1 MKKILNEFK
10 KFISKGHALD
20 LAVGVV
26 VGGAFSKIVSSL
38 VNDVIMPLIGVIIGG
53 IDFTNLSLKVGEA
66 TVNYG
71 MFIQNIIDFLIISFC
86 IFLVVKTLNTLNDMT
101 KKKFVKEEKVEKKEE
116 EKVSEEIL
124 LLREINNSLKKQNK
138 NAKKVKISKEKPK
151 NVYYV
156 HHGAKIR
163 YIDPLFNGKRI
174 SKCCKLANKMIKNN
188 LSYNMDNYVYLNF
201 NF

>member
-1 MKKILNEFK
+1 MLNEFK
-10 KFISKGHALD
+10 KFISKGNVVD

-38 VNDVIMPLIGVIIGG
+38 VNDIIMPLIGVIIGG

-66 TVNYG
+66 TINYG

-86 IFLVVKTLNTLNDMT
+86 IFLVVKALNTLDDMT
-101 KKKFVKEEKVEKKEE
+101 KKKLEKIKKEEKVEKKEE

-138 NAKKVKISKEKPK
+138 NTKKTK
-151 NVYYV
+151 N
-156 HHGAKIR
+156 
-163 YIDPLFNGKRI
+163 
-174 SKCCKLANKMIKNN
+174 S
-188 LSYNMDNYVYLNF
+188 
-201 NF
+201 

>member
-1 MKKILNEFK
+1 MLNEFK
-10 KFISKGHALD
+10 KFISKGNVVD

-38 VNDVIMPLIGVIIGG
+38 VNDIIMPLIGIIIGG

-66 TVNYG
+66 TINYG

-86 IFLVVKTLNTLNDMT
+86 IFLVVKALNTLDDMT
-101 KKKFVKEEKVEKKEE
+101 KKKLEKIKKEEKVEKKEE

-138 NAKKVKISKEKPK
+138 NTKKAKNS
-151 NVYYV
+151 
-156 HHGAKIR
+156 
-163 YIDPLFNGKRI
+163 
-174 SKCCKLANKMIKNN
+174 
-188 LSYNMDNYVYLNF
+188 
-201 NF
+201 

>member
-1 MKKILNEFK
+1 MKKMLNEFK
-10 KFISKGHALD
+10 KFISKGNVVD

-38 VNDVIMPLIGVIIGG
+38 VNDIIMPLIGVIIGG

-66 TVNYG
+66 TINYG

-86 IFLVVKTLNTLNDMT
+86 IFLVVKALNTLDDMT
-101 KKKFVKEEKVEKKEE
+101 KKKLEKIKKEEKVEKKEE

-138 NAKKVKISKEKPK
+138 NTKKVKNS
-151 NVYYV
+151 
-156 HHGAKIR
+156 
-163 YIDPLFNGKRI
+163 
-174 SKCCKLANKMIKNN
+174 
-188 LSYNMDNYVYLNF
+188 
-201 NF
+201 

>member
-1 MKKILNEFK
+1 MLNEFK
-10 KFISKGHALD
+10 KFISKGNVVD

-38 VNDVIMPLIGVIIGG
+38 VNDIIMPLIGVIIGG

-66 TVNYG
+66 TINYG

-86 IFLVVKTLNTLNDMT
+86 IFLVVKALNTLDDMT
-101 KKKFVKEEKVEKKEE
+101 KKKLEKIKKEEKVEKKEE

-138 NAKKVKISKEKPK
+138 NTKKAKNS
-151 NVYYV
+151 
-156 HHGAKIR
+156 
-163 YIDPLFNGKRI
+163 
-174 SKCCKLANKMIKNN
+174 
-188 LSYNMDNYVYLNF
+188 
-201 NF
+201 

>member
-1 MKKILNEFK
+1 MKKMLNEFK
-10 KFISKGHALD
+10 KFISKGNVVD

-38 VNDVIMPLIGVIIGG
+38 VNDIIMPLIGVIIGG

-66 TVNYG
+66 TINYG

-86 IFLVVKTLNTLNDMT
+86 IFLVVKALNTLDDMT
-101 KKKFVKEEKVEKKEE
+101 KKKLEKIKKEEKVEKKEE

-138 NAKKVKISKEKPK
+138 NTKKAKNS
-151 NVYYV
+151 
-156 HHGAKIR
+156 
-163 YIDPLFNGKRI
+163 
-174 SKCCKLANKMIKNN
+174 
-188 LSYNMDNYVYLNF
+188 
-201 NF
+201 

>member
-10 KFISKGHALD
+10 KFISKGNALD

-86 IFLVVKTLNTLNDMT
+86 IFLVVKTLNTLDDMT
-101 KKKFVKEEKVEKKEE
+101 KKKLEKLKKEEKVEKKEE

-138 NAKKVKISKEKPK
+138 NAKKVKNS
-151 NVYYV
+151 
-156 HHGAKIR
+156 
-163 YIDPLFNGKRI
+163 
-174 SKCCKLANKMIKNN
+174 
-188 LSYNMDNYVYLNF
+188 
-201 NF
+201 

>member
-10 KFISKGHALD
+10 KFISKGNALD

-38 VNDVIMPLIGVIIGG
+38 VNDIFMPLIGVIIGG

-66 TVNYG
+66 TINYG

-86 IFLVVKTLNTLNDMT
+86 IFLVVKTLNTLDDMT
-101 KKKFVKEEKVEKKEE
+101 KKKLEKLKKEEKVEKKEE
-116 EKVSEEIL
+116 EKVPEEIL

-138 NAKKVKISKEKPK
+138 SSKKVKNS
-151 NVYYV
+151 
-156 HHGAKIR
+156 
-163 YIDPLFNGKRI
+163 
-174 SKCCKLANKMIKNN
+174 
-188 LSYNMDNYVYLNF
+188 
-201 NF
+201 

>member
-1 MKKILNEFK
+1 MKKMLNEFK
-10 KFISKGHALD
+10 KFISKGNVVD

-38 VNDVIMPLIGVIIGG
+38 VNDIIMPLIGVIIGG

-66 TVNYG
+66 TINYG

-86 IFLVVKTLNTLNDMT
+86 IFLVVKALNTLDDMT
-101 KKKFVKEEKVEKKEE
+101 KKKLEKLKKEEKAEKKDE

-138 NAKKVKISKEKPK
+138 NAKKTK
-151 NVYYV
+151 N
-156 HHGAKIR
+156 
-163 YIDPLFNGKRI
+163 
-174 SKCCKLANKMIKNN
+174 S
-188 LSYNMDNYVYLNF
+188 
-201 NF
+201 

>member
-1 MKKILNEFK
+1 MLNEFK
-10 KFISKGHALD
+10 KFISKGNVVD

-38 VNDVIMPLIGVIIGG
+38 VNDIIMPLIGVIIGG

-66 TVNYG
+66 TINYG

-86 IFLVVKTLNTLNDMT
+86 IFLVVKALNTLDDMT
-101 KKKFVKEEKVEKKEE
+101 KKKLEKIKKEEKVEKKEE

-138 NAKKVKISKEKPK
+138 NTKKVKNS
-151 NVYYV
+151 
-156 HHGAKIR
+156 
-163 YIDPLFNGKRI
+163 
-174 SKCCKLANKMIKNN
+174 
-188 LSYNMDNYVYLNF
+188 
-201 NF
+201 

>member
-1 MKKILNEFK
+1 MKKMLNEFK
-10 KFISKGHALD
+10 KFISKGNVVD

-38 VNDVIMPLIGVIIGG
+38 VNDIIMPLIGVIIGG

-66 TVNYG
+66 TINYG

-86 IFLVVKTLNTLNDMT
+86 IFLVVKALNTLDDMT
-101 KKKFVKEEKVEKKEE
+101 KKKLEKLKKEEKSEKKEE

-138 NAKKVKISKEKPK
+138 NAKKTK
-151 NVYYV
+151 N
-156 HHGAKIR
+156 
-163 YIDPLFNGKRI
+163 
-174 SKCCKLANKMIKNN
+174 S
-188 LSYNMDNYVYLNF
+188 
-201 NF
+201 

>member
-10 KFISKGHALD
+10 KFISKGNALD

-71 MFIQNIIDFLIISFC
+71 MFIQNIIAIAQTNSY
-86 IFLVVKTLNTLNDMT
+86 NDGR
-101 KKKFVKEEKVEKKEE
+101 
-116 EKVSEEIL
+116 S
-124 LLREINNSLKKQNK
+124 
-138 NAKKVKISKEKPK
+138 
-151 NVYYV
+151 
-156 HHGAKIR
+156 
-163 YIDPLFNGKRI
+163 NGKR
-174 SKCCKLANKMIKNN
+174 SKTGL
-188 LSYNMDNYVYLNF
+188 
-201 NF
+201 